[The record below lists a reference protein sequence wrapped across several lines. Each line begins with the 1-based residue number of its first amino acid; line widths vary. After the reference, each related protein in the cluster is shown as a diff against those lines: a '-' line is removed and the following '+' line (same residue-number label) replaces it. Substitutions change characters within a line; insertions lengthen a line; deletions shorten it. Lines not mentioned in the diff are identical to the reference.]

1 MGRIRESSLTSG
13 WNGVSDF
20 QTDPY
25 LVRFMYFTHE
35 VSFWFWPSY
44 QCNRIEVKRDSHNT
58 LYLKC
63 LFFCILSVFSCLE
76 NWETTWNHHM
86 WLVDQVSSWTALGQV
101 VLTSLHSAQREV
113 HGAIRDEPDAWHVP
127 TWLPGYRLIH
137 WLYPIGSMY
146 GIYANIWGILM
157 VNVIIYSIHG
167 SYGYWIKL
175 RISKQAYV
183 VLTGERWARVS
194 KQQFDRLQLAAAAQ
208 CSANHAE
215 ENLVSAEQD
224 RAHQIIS
231 NPSSH
236 EKTESPLTLIPV
248 ILEEHSIIL
257 ILSSSFSKRHE
268 ETCRISSWIHLRQE
282 MEPVPRGHRWPKG
295 CCSDG
300 GDLTQRD
307 VTGRMVNV
315 QVPK

>member
-1 MGRIRESSLTSG
+1 MGRIRESSLISG

-25 LVRFMYFTHE
+25 LVRFMYFAHE

-58 LYLKC
+58 MYLKC

-76 NWETTWNHHM
+76 NWETTWNHHV

-137 WLYPIGSMY
+137 WLY
-146 GIYANIWGILM
+146 
-157 VNVIIYSIHG
+157 
-167 SYGYWIKL
+167 WIKL

-183 VLTGERWARVS
+183 VLTCTNWGTLGEGLEAAVWSIATRSRSAMFGEPCRGKLGECRARPCSSNHIKS
-194 KQQFDRLQLAAAAQ
+194 KFPWKDRESFDFDTCHFRGTLHNFDFELQFFKAPWR
-208 CSANHAE
+208 N
-215 ENLVSAEQD
+215 
-224 RAHQIIS
+224 R
-231 NPSSH
+231 
-236 EKTESPLTLIPV
+236 
-248 ILEEHSIIL
+248 
-257 ILSSSFSKRHE
+257 
-268 ETCRISSWIHLRQE
+268 
-282 MEPVPRGHRWPKG
+282 
-295 CCSDG
+295 
-300 GDLTQRD
+300 
-307 VTGRMVNV
+307 
-315 QVPK
+315 

>member
-1 MGRIRESSLTSG
+1 MGYPIFRQ
-13 WNGVSDF
+13 N
-20 QTDPY
+20 
-25 LVRFMYFTHE
+25 FTHE
-35 VSFWFWPSY
+35 VSFWFWPSYQSALSTAY

-58 LYLKC
+58 MYLKC

-101 VLTSLHSAQREV
+101 LLTSLHSAQREV

-137 WLYPIGSMY
+137 WLY
-146 GIYANIWGILM
+146 
-157 VNVIIYSIHG
+157 
-167 SYGYWIKL
+167 WIKL
-175 RISKQAYV
+175 RIPKQAYV
-183 VLTGERWARVS
+183 VLTCTNWGTLGEGLEAAVWSIATSSRSPMFGEPCRGKLGECRARP
-194 KQQFDRLQLAAAAQ
+194 
-208 CSANHAE
+208 CS
-215 ENLVSAEQD
+215 
-224 RAHQIIS
+224 S

-248 ILEEHSIIL
+248 ILEEHNKIL

-268 ETCRISSWIHLRQE
+268 ETARNSSWIHLRQE

-300 GDLTQRD
+300 RDLTQRD